1 MYAIRKKEIIQRSK
15 EEVEKLH
22 QYNLK
27 VKILSRLVRV
37 AKEVYVYAL
46 TGDHDGVYIKVSKK
60 ELIEKIER
68 YADNF
73 DQNKFRFDYIE
84 DSANEENNWQPQKAL
99 YVN

>member
-1 MYAIRKKEIIQRSK
+1 MYAIQRSK
-15 EEVEKLH
+15 EEAEKLQ

-27 VKILSRLVRV
+27 VKILSRKVRI

-60 ELIEKIER
+60 ELIEKIES

-73 DQNKFRFDYIE
+73 DQNRFRFDYIE
-84 DSANEENNWQPQKAL
+84 DSANDENNWVPEKAL
-99 YVN
+99 YIN